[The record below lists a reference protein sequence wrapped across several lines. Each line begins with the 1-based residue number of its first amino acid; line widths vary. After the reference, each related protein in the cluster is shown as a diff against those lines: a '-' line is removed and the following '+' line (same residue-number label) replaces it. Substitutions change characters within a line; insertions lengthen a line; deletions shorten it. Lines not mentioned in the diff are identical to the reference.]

1 MAIKRR
7 QADQTEQAVGG
18 VLSDSTKQL
27 KAIAKDLMAALKKS
41 STLDG
46 ATMGPVFARTESAIA
61 DVPGQLKA
69 ILASSG
75 MSKRGLGKRDM
86 AEDAL
91 TAFFQA
97 SADLTAEVQG
107 ADSMTTAGKKLAVK
121 EAESFNKVLIASLDE
136 VNEATGPLSPET
148 LANLN
153 KALDEAPV
161 ALAPASD
168 AVTALAAKIQ
178 AAMQ

>member
-27 KAIAKDLMAALKKS
+27 KAISADLTAALKKS
-41 STLDG
+41 STLDA
-46 ATMGPVFARTESAIA
+46 ATLGPVFARVENAIA
-61 DVPGQLKA
+61 GVPGQLKA
-69 ILASSG
+69 VLATS
-75 MSKRGLGKRDM
+75 MSKRALGKRDV

-91 TAFFQA
+91 VAFFQA
-97 SADLTAEVQG
+97 SADVTAEVEG
-107 ADSMTTAGKKLAVK
+107 ADSLSTAAKKLAAK
-121 EAESFNKVLIASLDE
+121 EAESFNKVLIASLKE
-136 VNEATGPLSPET
+136 VNEGTGPLSPET
-148 LANLN
+148 LDMLN

-168 AVTALAAKIQ
+168 AVTALAAQIQ